1 MKELSFDEVLR
12 IAGGLPVTAALDEV
26 TYRSPDEGAPDAV
39 DYARMLGA
47 EARPS
52 DPS

>member
-1 MKELSFDEVLR
+1 MKELSYEEVLR

-26 TYRSPDEGAPDAV
+26 TYRAPETGTDAV
-39 DYARMLGA
+39 DYARLLGA
-47 EARPS
+47 DSRPS

>member
-1 MKELSFDEVLR
+1 MKELSFEEVQR

-26 TYRSPDEGAPDAV
+26 TYRTPDETAPDTV
-39 DYARMLGA
+39 DYARLLGA
-47 EARPS
+47 ESRAS